1 MKELKEFS
9 FYIEDFLKNIQK
21 ISHRIFS
28 IYEDVEKGSKEF
40 KESLLNLEE
49 RMMEIE
55 KFGEEFTFCINRIYE
70 NFNFLSENLLEFS
83 LFVKE
88 KYHEFIITINSLRK
102 IETLGKELMEIFED
116 IFFSS
121 RDVEIKAYHLGEE
134 GKGLEVV
141 AQELSKLTKKVKQ
154 KTEEFSFSLNK
165 LRKHYISSEEISS
178 KFIEEIEYITPK
190 QKIFEELF
198 EKIKENKKMFEE
210 YYKNIVNFIES
221 ARVNF
226 KNLTGFFSKFIELN
240 EETINLGEN
249 AFNLFSLVGG
259 IYETI
264 EINENI
270 LKNLK
275 DAEKRKFP
283 REKINL
289 LLKDFEQ
296 IIRGVKNYVGEIEK
310 NLEKWRDLGENF
322 EKYFF
327 FKEESFKEEAKKLSE
342 IFEEKF
348 KESMDIVA
356 KECYSILNSIKEMV
370 KYIEYVENVE
380 NKTKEEIELL
390 QKFALSFK
398 NLIKDGDILSI
409 YSMIESKR
417 AGLED
422 ESIARSLK
430 DFVLKAEKCVK
441 DIMEISYS
449 IGERKDLKEIEINV
463 PIILERAEDLN
474 KDIKLID
481 EKFERIFEIIN
492 YLIGFEKTFYEWK
505 EKIEKFIYE
514 FYKSL
519 RNMRE
524 EIEVAKEKMNEF
536 FKAVE
541 KERIFEKPQIPKG
554 KKDVLRLILSSD
566 PITLNPY
573 LSEDAIS
580 NTIIS
585 KIHNTLFTLSPIS
598 TKILPLMVENFYVS
612 EDGLKYKLK
621 LKENIY
627 FHNEK
632 KLTSYEVYESFK
644 KTLKGVY
651 KNFFSMIQGAQ
662 DYIKGL
668 RADIEG
674 IKIINENEIEI
685 NLEYPFSPFLSNL
698 TLSALSITIDEAGK
712 IYGCGPYV
720 LKEWVKGEKIVL
732 ERFNK
737 YFYGVPYFDI
747 VEYKIISS
755 IISIKDVIDGKIHYL
770 ELSPSQ
776 IEELNTKFPEY
787 KKYLEKIPS
796 LSIHRIDFNNEM
808 EPFNIKKVRKAICHL
823 ISPFEF
829 VKEVL
834 KGNGVPAKGVFP
846 PGYEFYNPEIKG
858 FEKDVEKA
866 KKLLKEAGFE
876 NGFEFEL
883 CYSDR
888 EVYKRAAEFV
898 EKNLKE
904 LDIKVIKKEFGW
916 KELLERSKGEGV
928 QSIIIGWGADT
939 PDPDSFIFP
948 LFHSSCRTHTRFK
961 NKEIDELIEKA
972 RRERNILKRKEIYN
986 MIEVKIIEEAPCVFL
1001 YHPLINALRNEKIL
1015 GIYPHPIGSADILY
1029 AIEND

>member
-21 ISHRIFS
+21 ISQGIFS
-28 IYEDVEKGSKEF
+28 ISEDVEKGNKEF
-40 KESLLNLEE
+40 KESLLDLEE
-49 RMMEIE
+49 KVKEIE
-55 KFGEEFTFCINRIYE
+55 NFGEEFAFYINRIYE

-83 LFVKE
+83 LFVKG
-88 KYHEFIITINSLRK
+88 KYHEFMIIINSLRK
-102 IETLGKELMEIFED
+102 IETLGNELMEIFED

-154 KTEEFSFSLNK
+154 KTEEFSVCLNK
-165 LRKHYISSEEISS
+165 LREHYINSEEISS

-198 EKIKENKKMFEE
+198 EKIKENKKIFEE
-210 YYKNIVNFIES
+210 YYKNILNFIQS
-221 ARVNF
+221 ARINF
-226 KNLTGFFSKFIELN
+226 KNLSEFFSKFTELN

-249 AFNLFSLVGG
+249 TFNLFSLVGG

-264 EINENI
+264 EFNENI

-275 DAEKRKFP
+275 DSEKRKFP

-289 LLKDFEQ
+289 LLKDLEE
-296 IIRGVKNYVGEIEK
+296 IIKGVKNYVGEIEK
-310 NLEKWRDLGENF
+310 NLEKWRDLGEDF

-327 FKEESFKEEAKKLSE
+327 LKEESFKEEARRLSE

-348 KESMDIVA
+348 KESMNIMA
-356 KECYSILNSIKEMV
+356 KECYSILNSIKEMF

-380 NKTKEEIELL
+380 SKTKEEIQLL

-398 NLIKDGDILSI
+398 TLIKDGDILSI
-409 YSMIESKR
+409 YSIVETRRS
-417 AGLED
+417 GLEE
-422 ESIARSLK
+422 ESIARSLRE
-430 DFVLKAEKCVK
+430 FVLKAEKCVK
-441 DIMEISYS
+441 DIMEMSYS
-449 IGERKDLKEIEINV
+449 IRKEKDLKGVQINL
-463 PIILERAEDLN
+463 PLILESAENLN
-474 KDIKLID
+474 KDIKLLD
-481 EKFERIFEIIN
+481 EKFERVFEIIN
-492 YLIGFEKTFYEWK
+492 YLIAFEKIFYEWR

-536 FKAVE
+536 FKAIE
-541 KERIFEKPQIPKG
+541 KERVFEKPQIPKS
-554 KKDVLRLILSSD
+554 KKDILKLILTSD

-580 NTIIS
+580 NTVIS
-585 KIHNTLFTLSPIS
+585 KIHNPLFALSPVS

-612 EDGLKYKLK
+612 NDSLKYRLK
-621 LKENIY
+621 IKENIY

-632 KLTSYEVYESFK
+632 KLTSYEIYESFK
-644 KTLKGVY
+644 KALKGVY

-668 RADIEG
+668 RGDIEG
-674 IKIINENEIEI
+674 IKIISENEIEI

-698 TLSALSITIDEAGK
+698 TLSALSITFDEAGK
-712 IYGCGPYV
+712 IYGCGPYI

-755 IISIKDVIDGKIHYL
+755 PVSIKDVIEGKIHYL
-770 ELSPSQ
+770 ELSPFQ
-776 IEELNTKFPEY
+776 IEELNVKFPEY

-808 EPFNIKKVRKAICHL
+808 EPFNIKKVRRAICHS
-823 ISPFEF
+823 ISSFEF

-834 KGNGVPAKGVFP
+834 KGNGVPAKGIFP

-858 FEKDVEKA
+858 FDKDVEKA

-888 EVYKRAAEFV
+888 EVYKKAVEFV
-898 EKNLKE
+898 ERELKE
-904 LDIKVIKKEFGW
+904 LNIKVTKKEFSW
-916 KELLERSKGEGV
+916 KDLLEKSKGEGV

-948 LFHSSCRTHTRFK
+948 LFHSSQRTHTRFK

-972 RRERNILKRKEIYN
+972 RKERNIFKRKEIYN
-986 MIEVKIIEEAPCVFL
+986 IIEQKIIEEAPCVFL

-1015 GIYPHPIGSADILY
+1015 GIFPHPIGSADILY

>member
-9 FYIEDFLKNIQK
+9 LHIEDFLKNIQK
-21 ISHRIFS
+21 ISHGIFS
-28 IYEDVEKGSKEF
+28 ISEDVEKGSKEF

-49 RMMEIE
+49 KMREIE
-55 KFGEEFTFCINRIYE
+55 KFGEEFTFYINRIYE

-83 LFVKE
+83 LFVKQ
-88 KYHEFIITINSLRK
+88 KYHEFMITINSLRK
-102 IETLGKELMEIFED
+102 IEKLGNQLMEIFED

-141 AQELSKLTKKVKQ
+141 AQELSKLTRKVRQ
-154 KTEEFSFSLNK
+154 KTEEFSASLIK
-165 LRKHYISSEEISS
+165 LREYYINSEEISS

-190 QKIFEELF
+190 QKIFDELF
-198 EKIKENKKMFEE
+198 EKIKESKKIFEE
-210 YYKNIVNFIES
+210 YYKSIFNFIYS
-221 ARVNF
+221 ARINF
-226 KNLTGFFSKFIELN
+226 KNLSEFFSKFTELN

-249 AFNLFSLVGG
+249 AFNLFSLIGG

-264 EINENI
+264 EFNENI
-270 LKNLK
+270 LKTLK
-275 DAEKRKFP
+275 DSEKRKFS

-289 LLKDFEQ
+289 LLKDLEE

-310 NLEKWRDLGENF
+310 NLEKWRDLGEDF

-327 FKEESFKEEAKKLSE
+327 FKEETFKEKAKRLSE

-348 KESMDIVA
+348 KESMNIMA
-356 KECYSILNSIKEMV
+356 KECYSILNSIKEML

-380 NKTKEEIELL
+380 NKTREEIQML
-390 QKFALSFK
+390 QKFTLSFK
-398 NLIKDGDILSI
+398 SLIKDGDILSI
-409 YSMIESKR
+409 YSIIETKR

-441 DIMEISYS
+441 DIIEMSYS
-449 IGERKDLKEIEINV
+449 IGETKELEGIQINF
-463 PIILERAEDLN
+463 PLILERAENLN

-481 EKFERIFEIIN
+481 ERFERIFEIIN
-492 YLIGFEKTFYEWK
+492 YLIGFEKIFYEWR

-524 EIEVAKEKMNEF
+524 EIEIAKERMNEF

-541 KERIFEKPQIPKG
+541 KERIFEKPQIPKS
-554 KKDVLRLILSSD
+554 KKNILRLILTAD

-585 KIHNTLFTLSPIS
+585 KIHNTLFALSPIS
-598 TKILPLMVENFYVS
+598 TKILPLMVENFYIS
-612 EDGLKYKLK
+612 KDGLKYRLK
-621 LKENIY
+621 IKENIY

-632 KLTSYEVYESFK
+632 KLTSYEIYESFK
-644 KTLKGVY
+644 KALKGVY

-674 IKIINENEIEI
+674 IKIISENEIEI

-698 TLSALSITIDEAGK
+698 TLSALSITFDEAGK

-720 LKEWVKGEKIVL
+720 LKEWIKGEKIVL
-732 ERFNK
+732 ERFDK

-747 VEYKIISS
+747 VEYRIIPSF
-755 IISIKDVIDGKIHYL
+755 ISIKDVIDGKIHYL

-776 IEELNTKFPEY
+776 IEEVNLKFPEY
-787 KKYLEKIPS
+787 KKYLDKIPS
-796 LSIHRIDFNNEM
+796 LSIHKIDFNSEK
-808 EPFNIKKVRKAICHL
+808 EPFNIKKVRRAICHL
-823 ISPFEF
+823 ISPSEF

-858 FEKDVEKA
+858 FDKDVEKA

-888 EVYKRAAEFV
+888 EVYRKAAEFV
-898 EKNLKE
+898 EKELKE
-904 LDIKVIKKEFGW
+904 LNIKVIKKEFTW
-916 KELLERSKGEGV
+916 KDLLEKSKGEGV

-972 RRERNILKRKEIYN
+972 RRERNIIKRKEIYN
-986 MIEVKIIEEAPCVFL
+986 MIELKIIEEAPCIFL
-1001 YHPLINALRNEKIL
+1001 YHPLINALKNEKIL